1 MRDFSEPGIV
11 PRMRRIALVP
21 LTALLA
27 AGCGDAPAL
36 ASLTSAATETPHEST
51 SSASEATTT
60 GAEPPISETST
71 SDASTDAGETV
82 EPGSTGEPTTG
93 PVEPALPPKILNATL
108 TPSVLEVEGP
118 IAAHALAEEADGVR
132 MQIDGG
138 EPIELDEVAPG
149 EFAGELGVY
158 TSLANGTHDVA
169 FTAWKDE
176 QASDALVVQYEAA
189 LKPAGGEAFWDA
201 SGVLGAGFGRGVAVD
216 QVNGWVYEA
225 GDFQEDG
232 QNRCYVRRRGPQGEY
247 LEADLVEVLA
257 DKSCTATAITIAED
271 GTLHVL
277 AEAVLN
283 GKKVWWL
290 GRKDSWD
297 APMLTLAWGLPG
309 EKAYALAQHP
319 DAAEVAVCGT
329 APTNA
334 IDAIDGMV
342 AIFRKGLPGYR
353 PAPFDYRPDAK
364 THLFAE
370 TLRDCAYNEDVLAL
384 AGEAYGKHPD
394 SMTKIRDRL
403 VLVEYDTLADTA
415 VWTVAGIG
423 PGLAVQ
429 SGARSIA
436 VTDAGTYLTYGFTC
450 EDDCKSQLHLRE
462 FLPGGVPSG
471 WNVLPPVNATLAT
484 DIVWSP
490 AGYAIIS
497 AGKVNGPWWTEFW
510 SQGWVPGQELPVW
523 SYSHLD
529 QPNLHAALAIA
540 VAKFGRIYIVG
551 IAGQGD
557 LTVPAFAIVDP

>member
-1 MRDFSEPGIV
+1 MRDFGEPGIL
-11 PRMRRIALVP
+11 PGMRRVAL
-21 LTALLA
+21 TSLA
-27 AGCGDAPAL
+27 AVLVAGCGDAPAL
-36 ASLTSAATETPHEST
+36 ASLTSAATETPHGST
-51 SSASEATTT
+51 SAASETTTT
-60 GAEPPISETST
+60 GVEPPLSGTGT
-71 SDASTDAGETV
+71 SDASTDAAETG
-82 EPGSTGEPTTG
+82 EPGSTGESTTR
-93 PVEPALPPKILNATL
+93 PVEPALPPKILDATL
-108 TPSVLEVEGP
+108 TPSFIEVEGP
-118 IAAHALAEEADGVR
+118 IAAHVLAEQANGVR

-138 EPIELDEVAPG
+138 DPIELEEVAPG
-149 EFAGELGVY
+149 EFAGDVGVF
-158 TSLANGTHDVA
+158 TALSNGVHDVA
-169 FTAWKDE
+169 FTAWQDE
-176 QASDALVVQYEAA
+176 QTSDVVVVQYEAA

-216 QVNGWVYEA
+216 QVDGWVYEA

-232 QNRCYVRRRGPQGEY
+232 QNRCYVRRRGAQGEY
-247 LEADLVEVLA
+247 LEADLVQVLA
-257 DKSCTATAITIAED
+257 DKSCTTIAITVAED

-277 AEAVLN
+277 AEAELN
-283 GKKVWWL
+283 GKPVWWL

-319 DAAEVAVCGT
+319 DRAEVAVCGT

-334 IDAIDGMV
+334 VDSIDGLV

-353 PAPFDYRPDAK
+353 PEPFDYRPDAK
-364 THLFAE
+364 PHLFAE
-370 TLRDCAYNEDVLAL
+370 TLRDCAYNGDVLAL
-384 AGEAYGKHPD
+384 AGEAHGKHPD
-394 SMTKIRDRL
+394 NVTKIRNRL
-403 VLVEYDTLADTA
+403 LLVEYDTVTETA
-415 VWTVAGIG
+415 QWTVAGIG

-429 SGARSIA
+429 SGARSVAI
-436 VTDAGTYLTYGFTC
+436 TDAGTYLTYGFTC

-471 WNVLPPVNATLAT
+471 WNVLPPVNATFAT

-557 LTVPAFAIVDP
+557 LEVPAFAIVDP